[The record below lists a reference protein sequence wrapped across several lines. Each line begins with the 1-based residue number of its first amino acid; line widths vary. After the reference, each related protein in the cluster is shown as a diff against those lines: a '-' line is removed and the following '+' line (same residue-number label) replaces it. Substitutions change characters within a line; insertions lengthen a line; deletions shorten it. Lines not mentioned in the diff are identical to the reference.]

1 MKKVIQA
8 LTATVLTAAS
18 LGVHAKNDQAD
29 TYPQKPI
36 KIVIPYSAGGGT
48 DQYIRIVSERASKSL
63 GQPILVINKPG
74 GSTVIGMK
82 SVINAAPD
90 GYTLLVST
98 NTSYSLI
105 PYAIKPAPY
114 SPAESL
120 DYVGVVGETA
130 MVVTANSSMPDTLQ
144 QVVADAKAEPGRYT
158 YASYGVGS
166 STHLAAE
173 VFMTDTDTDLRHIPY
188 KGVEAVTALAG
199 KQVDLMVDG
208 VNAASAMIAAGK
220 TKALVV
226 LQHKRSEFLPDTPT
240 LSEAGYPNATA
251 STISY
256 VMAAPKGTPAPII
269 NKVYQ
274 AFVEALR
281 DPGVLEQ
288 TKAVRTSPVY
298 LGPEEAKQF
307 VEQQSTS
314 FKAIVEKKGIQF

>member
-1 MKKVIQA
+1 MNRSFQA
-8 LTATVLTAAS
+8 LAAIALAMVGLGAHAADVQATA
-18 LGVHAKNDQAD
+18 
-29 TYPQKPI
+29 YPQKPI

-48 DQYIRIVSERASKSL
+48 DQYMRIVSERAAKSL
-63 GQPILVINKPG
+63 GQPITIINKPG

-82 SVINAAPD
+82 SVINSAPD

-130 MVVTANSSMPDTLQ
+130 MVVTANSSMPDSLQ
-144 QVVADAKAEPGRYT
+144 EVIARAKAEPGRYT

-173 VFMTDTDTDLRHIPY
+173 VFMADTDTELRHIPY

-226 LQHKRSEFLPDTPT
+226 LQQKRSEFLPNTPT
-240 LSEAGYPNATA
+240 LAEAGYPNATA

-269 NKVYQ
+269 NKVHL

-281 DPGVLEQ
+281 DPDVLDQ
-288 TKAVRTSPVY
+288 IKAVRTSPAY

-307 VEQQSTS
+307 VEQQSAS

>member
-1 MKKVIQA
+1 MKKNFQA
-8 LTATVLTAAS
+8 LAAIVLTVASTGAFAADAQ
-18 LGVHAKNDQAD
+18 VDA
-29 TYPQKPI
+29 YPQRPI

-48 DQYIRIVSERASKSL
+48 DQYMRIVSERASKSL
-63 GQPILVINKPG
+63 GQPITIINKPG

-82 SVINAAPD
+82 SVINSAPD

-130 MVVTANSSMPDTLQ
+130 MVVTANASMPDSLKE
-144 QVVADAKAEPGRYT
+144 VVTTAKAQPGSYT

-173 VFMTDTDTDLRHIPY
+173 VFMTDTGIELRHIPY

-208 VNAASAMIAAGK
+208 VNAASAMIAVKK

-240 LSEAGYPNATA
+240 LSEAGYPDATA

-269 NKVYQ
+269 NKVHQ

-288 TKAVRTSPVY
+288 IKAVRTSPAY
-298 LGPEEAKQF
+298 LGPQEAQQF
-307 VEQQSTS
+307 VEKQSAS
-314 FKAIVEKKGIQF
+314 FKAIVEKKNIQF